1 MLLDDQGVAVACRW
15 LGRNAVA
22 PRGRP
27 GVGCLAAL
35 ACLAAEAQTAPPAAA
50 AEARIEPM
58 DRAQAQQARLRALV
72 EAAPQAYQDRFM
84 SADEA
89 GAALADESEATS
101 AQPQGFRAWS
111 IESRVGFGEASSSGA
126 GRRRALEF
134 GQRIDYRRETLNHG
148 EWLLQ
153 ADGRRWT
160 GDSEALGGGIGML
173 GYAQDAGSGRLTL
186 RNLAFP
192 LTPRTFA
199 DSALGDLHS
208 ELTAG
213 LARHYRLSLGSSTVR
228 GAALRVYDADSDWRA
243 GFGARG
249 DLRGGPYPGFERSQ
263 GTLGWL
269 GLTQRVGGSGF
280 VAAQLN
286 RARDLPAW
294 TLDPFTGQGVGS
306 RHVESGAGA
315 LGWGGEVE
323 RDGDF
328 RVRATLVGSRTRSPT
343 PGVAIGDSRGL
354 FVEAGARLGAYRHE
368 FGAHAAGPNLFFG
381 DQLVADGTRGAYWR
395 VDRGGSRVHWGAGL
409 EHERTRADAAFG
421 LAGSSRGGANGNF
434 LYQFDRHASV
444 GGSLGLQRTRYD
456 GSADA
461 IAGSDSRSL
470 HASVFHQRRILDGLR
485 SRFSLTVRRNE
496 LIVLGDQAATGHEW
510 QWEQDWIG
518 AGRET
523 LRPELTTTLG
533 YARDRSGGVPRNYP
547 TAGVQFLCW
556 IDSGFHVGGNL
567 RYTSQSGG
575 LHTSRGLSGSLTAE
589 KALARGWR
597 LGFAASFNQARAAVA
612 PTASL
617 GPRLYR
623 SNDRSA
629 YVYLRWDGSAGT
641 AFQTAGVRDADAG
654 AGVGSVAGHVFFDAN
669 RDGARQPDEGAAA
682 QVEVLLD
689 GRYRATTDRDGR
701 FEFPLVTTGRHRL
714 SLALDSV
721 PLPWGA
727 AGDGG
732 VDVSVPLRGRVG
744 AEIPVTRVGE

>member
-1 MLLDDQGVAVACRW
+1 MLLDDEGVAVACRW

-35 ACLAAEAQTAPPAAA
+35 AYLAAEAQTAPPAAA
-50 AEARIEPM
+50 AEARIQPM
-58 DRAQAQQARLRALV
+58 DRAQAQQARLKALV
-72 EAAPQAYQDRFM
+72 EAAPAPYQDRFM

-89 GAALADESEATS
+89 GAASADDSAVPS
-101 AQPQGFRAWS
+101 AQPEGFRAWMT
-111 IESRVGFGEASSSGA
+111 ESRIGFGAATSSGA
-126 GRRRALEF
+126 GRRRAVEF
-134 GQRIDYRRETLNHG
+134 GQRIEYRRETLNHG
-148 EWLLQ
+148 EFLLQ
-153 ADGRRWT
+153 ADGRRWN
-160 GDSEALGGGIGML
+160 GDRQAQGGIGVL
-173 GYAQDAGSGRLTL
+173 GYAEDAGSGRLTL

-199 DSALGDLHS
+199 DSALGDIHS
-208 ELTAG
+208 ELTEG
-213 LARHYRLSLGSSTVR
+213 LARHYRLSLGSTTVR
-228 GAALRVYDADSDWRA
+228 GASLRVFDAGSDWRA
-243 GFGARG
+243 GFGMRG
-249 DLRGGPYPGFERSQ
+249 SLRGGPYPGFEQSQ

-269 GLTQRVGGSGF
+269 GLTQRVGGNGF

-294 TLDPFTGQGVGS
+294 TLDPFTGQGLGS
-306 RHVESGAGA
+306 RHVESWAGA
-315 LGWGGEVE
+315 LGWGREVE

-328 RVRATLVGSRTRSPT
+328 KVRATLIGSRTRSPT
-343 PGVAIGDSRGL
+343 PGVAVGDSRGL
-354 FVEAGARLGAYRHE
+354 FVEASARLGPYRHE
-368 FGAHAAGPNLFFG
+368 FGAYTTRPNLFFG
-381 DQLVADGTRGAYWR
+381 DHLVADGTRGAYWR
-395 VDRGGSRVHWGAGL
+395 VDRGGSRLHWGGGL
-409 EHERTRADAAFG
+409 EHERTQGDAAFG
-421 LAGSSRGGANGNF
+421 FAGSSRSGANGSF

-444 GGSLGLQRTRYD
+444 GGSLSLQRTRYD
-456 GSADA
+456 SSANTA
-461 IAGSDSRSL
+461 AGSDSRSL
-470 HASVFHQRRILDGLR
+470 YASVFHQARFFGGLR

-556 IDSGFHVGGNL
+556 LDSGFHLGGNL

-597 LGFAASFNQARAAVA
+597 IGFAAYFNQARAAVA
-612 PTASL
+612 PTTSL
-617 GPRLYR
+617 GPQLYR

-629 YVYLRWDGSAGT
+629 YVYLRWEGSAGT
-641 AFQTAGVRDADAG
+641 AFQTAGVRDGDAG
-654 AGVGSVAGHVFFDAN
+654 AGAGSVAGQVFFDAN
-669 RDGARQPDEGAAA
+669 RDGARQPDEDGAAH
-682 QVEVLLD
+682 VEVQLD
-689 GRYRATTDRDGR
+689 GRYRTTTDRDGR

-714 SLALDSV
+714 SLTLDSV

-732 VDVSVPLRGRVG
+732 VTLGVPLRGRAV
-744 AEIPVTRVGE
+744 AEIPLTKVGE